1 MEKYDY
7 AGKVI
12 QKVKELCV
20 LVPDGTAMTSEVSS
34 IQIGL
39 DLQLHCIEFSFNRG
53 YNRLVCSNTSIS
65 IRNENPKGMEDRT
78 LFVYDSFDDLLSIR
92 VSKGSRLQF
101 LIFLK

>member
-39 DLQLHCIEFSFNRG
+39 DL
-53 YNRLVCSNTSIS
+53 
-65 IRNENPKGMEDRT
+65 
-78 LFVYDSFDDLLSIR
+78 
-92 VSKGSRLQF
+92 
-101 LIFLK
+101 